1 MAGKERTTRTLI
13 ALVLA
18 TTATLVGLAP
28 AAHGAPVA
36 PTSGILFGTHISPR
50 WGDQG
55 ESIRRAESMLGR
67 KFDITH
73 RYHGFTDLF
82 YKPEINWTNEG
93 RVPMASWRA
102 TGLTPDANRAA
113 AIARGQYDS
122 TIRSVARE
130 MKKVPG
136 PILVRFAFE
145 MTQAPGRIQYIGTG
159 PEFIAAWRHV
169 VNLFDA
175 EGATNVQWVW
185 DPQAA
190 AFCSGHA
197 QSYYPGDAY
206 VDWIAGTAI
215 PPSESTKSFTDL
227 FNCFYAWGATKTQPL
242 MVQTGVVEVRSQPS
256 WKANW
261 MAGMRSSLKAMPK
274 IKALIYWNSEKAT
287 TNYWADTSAG
297 SWNNYKAMACDTYFN
312 PNRRQGC

>member
-1 MAGKERTTRTLI
+1 MAGKARTKSTLI

-18 TTATLVGLAP
+18 TTTVLAGVAP
-28 AAHGAPVA
+28 AAHAASVA
-36 PTSGILFGTHISPR
+36 PASGVLFGTHISPR

-55 ESIRRAESMLGR
+55 QSIRQTESMLGR

-82 YKPEINWTNEG
+82 YKPEINWTNES

-145 MTQAPGRIQYIGTG
+145 MTQAPGQIQ
-159 PEFIAAWRHV
+159 
-169 VNLFDA
+169 
-175 EGATNVQWVW
+175 
-185 DPQAA
+185 
-190 AFCSGHA
+190 
-197 QSYYPGDAY
+197 
-206 VDWIAGTAI
+206 
-215 PPSESTKSFTDL
+215 
-227 FNCFYAWGATKTQPL
+227 
-242 MVQTGVVEVRSQPS
+242 
-256 WKANW
+256 
-261 MAGMRSSLKAMPK
+261 
-274 IKALIYWNSEKAT
+274 
-287 TNYWADTSAG
+287 
-297 SWNNYKAMACDTYFN
+297 
-312 PNRRQGC
+312 